1 VGIADVRLN
10 KDFGWELLIA
20 PGLPTSQEESSVAQP
35 AGSATGRVVHM
46 QVQSEA
52 ETHAEPLAEEMLGG
66 AAGAFGPRSRRTR
79 VAHTHAAMASI
90 SVRRVML
97 VLALPVL
104 LIALG
109 LYATA
114 HLERNAALVGASRQR
129 GSERLLAAMLN
140 QETGAR
146 GFFQTRTVVFLQPWT
161 LGTKAFASGLP
172 EERTLVAGNADLER
186 MLDRQAQLAARWQ
199 AVTRT
204 AITAVERSGRLP
216 SIAESLRQ
224 KALMDRFRALHASF
238 GAALARQRRA
248 SLEFAT
254 TATTAIA
261 LLLVVMLLGIALL
274 TRRVV
279 RSEDA
284 RRLRDI
290 GERERA
296 LRDGRARLQSTFDH
310 VPAVL
315 ALRDLEGR
323 YEHVNAEF
331 VRAFGGGVTID
342 EILGRHFDEL
352 FTENDAITAEIREGA
367 NAEYQAVLA
376 SGVIVHTELTV
387 QVAGSDRDFLRVR
400 YPVMDADDHITG
412 IGLFMLDITERR
424 RSERDLRDRTEAL
437 TVVNSELEAF
447 SYTVSHD
454 LRAPLRSL
462 AGFSDALMED
472 HAEVLDEDG
481 LDYLKR
487 INAAAQRMSNLL
499 DGLLALSRLARSE
512 FKRARV
518 DISAIVH
525 EITDDLQLSEPGRR
539 VRFKITEGLT
549 ASGDASLIRVAF
561 ENLLQNAWKFTSEQ
575 PTAVIE
581 VGTTELDGGRAF
593 FVSDDGAGFDM
604 TYAATLFGVFKRLHG
619 EHEFPGTG
627 IGLAT
632 VARVVARHG
641 GKIAAEGHVG
651 DGATFTFTL

>member
-1 VGIADVRLN
+1 
-10 KDFGWELLIA
+10 
-20 PGLPTSQEESSVAQP
+20 
-35 AGSATGRVVHM
+35 M
-46 QVQSEA
+46 QVQSEVD
-52 ETHAEPLAEEMLGG
+52 TNAEPPVANMSGQTANAAASRSEPSGVVHRG
-66 AAGAFGPRSRRTR
+66 AALG
-79 VAHTHAAMASI
+79 SI

-97 VLALPVL
+97 VVASPVL

-114 HLERNAALVGASRQR
+114 HLERNAALLGASRQKA
-129 GSERLLAAMLN
+129 SELLLTAMLN
-140 QETGAR
+140 QETGTR
-146 GFFQTRTVVFLQPWT
+146 GFFQTRMVVFLQPWT
-161 LGTKAFASGLP
+161 QGTKAFASGLP
-172 EERTLVAGNADLER
+172 EVRTLVAGNAELER
-186 MLDRQAQLAARWQ
+186 MLDRQAQVAARWQ

-204 AITAVERSGRLP
+204 AIAVTERSGRLP
-216 SIAESLRQ
+216 SIGESLRQ
-224 KALMDRFRALHASF
+224 KALMDRFRVLHASF
-238 GAALARQRRA
+238 GAALAKQRRA

-261 LLLVVMLLGIALL
+261 LLLVVMLVGIALL

-290 GERERA
+290 RDRERA

-331 VRAFGGGVTID
+331 IRTFANGMTVD
-342 EILGRHFDEL
+342 EVLGRHPDEL
-352 FTENDAITAEIREGA
+352 FPANNVFTGEFREGT
-367 NAEYQAVLA
+367 NAQHRRVLA
-376 SGVIVHTELTV
+376 GEGIVREELTF
-387 QVAGSDRDFLRVR
+387 QFAGGGRDFISVR
-400 YPVMDADDHITG
+400 YPVMDADHDVTG
-412 IGLFMLDITERR
+412 AGIFMLDVTESR
-424 RSERDLRDRTEAL
+424 RSEQDLRDRTDAL
-437 TVVNSELEAF
+437 TVVNAELEAF

-462 AGFSDALMED
+462 AGFSDALTED
-472 HAEVLDEDG
+472 HADVLDEDG

-512 FKRARV
+512 FNRARV

-539 VRFKITEGLT
+539 VRFRIAEGLT

-575 PTAVIE
+575 PTAIIE
-581 VGTTELDGGRAF
+581 VGTAELDGVRAF

-619 EHEFPGTG
+619 EDEFPGTG
-627 IGLAT
+627 VGLAT

-641 GKIAAEGHVG
+641 GRIAAKGHVG
-651 DGATFTFTL
+651 EGATFTFTL

>member
-1 VGIADVRLN
+1 
-10 KDFGWELLIA
+10 
-20 PGLPTSQEESSVAQP
+20 
-35 AGSATGRVVHM
+35 M
-46 QVQSEA
+46 QVQSEVD
-52 ETHAEPLAEEMLGG
+52 TNAEPPLATMSGQTANAGASRSEPAAVGRRG
-66 AAGAFGPRSRRTR
+66 AALGT
-79 VAHTHAAMASI
+79 I

-97 VLALPVL
+97 VVASPVL

-114 HLERNAALVGASRQR
+114 HLERNAALLGASRQR
-129 GSERLLAAMLN
+129 ASESLLTAMLN

-146 GFFQTRTVVFLQPWT
+146 GFFQTRMVVFLQPWT
-161 LGTKAFASGLP
+161 EGTKAFASGVP
-172 EERTLVAGNADLER
+172 AMRTLVAGNADLER
-186 MLDRQAQLAARWQ
+186 MLERQAQLAARWQ
-199 AVTRT
+199 AVTRS
-204 AITAVERSGRLP
+204 AITVAERRGPLP
-216 SIAESLRQ
+216 TIAESLRQ
-224 KALMDRFRALHASF
+224 KALVDRFRTLHSSF

-254 TATTAIA
+254 TATTVIA
-261 LLLVVMLLGIALL
+261 LLLVVMLVGIALL

-290 GERERA
+290 EDRERA
-296 LRDGRARLQSTFDH
+296 ERDSSARLQSTFDH
-310 VPAVL
+310 VPAAL
-315 ALRDLEGR
+315 ALRDLDGR
-323 YEHVNAEF
+323 YQHVNAEF
-331 VRAFGGGVTID
+331 MRTFANGMTVD
-342 EILGRHFDEL
+342 EVLGRHPDEL
-352 FTENDAITAEIREGA
+352 FPDNDVFTGEFREGT
-367 NAEYQAVLA
+367 NAQHRRVLA
-376 SGVIVHTELTV
+376 GEGIVREELTF
-387 QVAGSDRDFLRVR
+387 QFAGGGRDFLSVR
-400 YPVMDADDHITG
+400 YPVMDADHDVTG
-412 IGLFMLDITERR
+412 AGIFMLDVTATK

-437 TVVNSELEAF
+437 TIVNGELEAF

-472 HAEVLDEDG
+472 HADVLDEDG

-512 FKRARV
+512 FKRAPV

-525 EITDDLQLSEPGRR
+525 AITDDLQLSEPGRR
-539 VRFKITEGLT
+539 VRFKIAEGLT
-549 ASGDASLIRVAF
+549 TSGDAGLIRVAF

-604 TYAATLFGVFKRLHG
+604 TYAGTLFGVFKRLHG

-641 GKIAAEGHVG
+641 GRIVADGCVGEGAA
-651 DGATFTFTL
+651 FTFSL